1 MARPRTFTEE
11 DVVAAAR
18 DQFWSAGYAG
28 TSLDDLTEA
37 TGLGRGSLYGAFGDK
52 HELYLRALDDYC
64 TVTMDAVADEL
75 AASDVRAFDRLVGH
89 VRKVASATP
98 AEARRG
104 CLMAKSAAELGSTD
118 RDVARRV
125 KGSMQKYQAL
135 LSDAIAEAQRDGDVD
150 PNADPDELAL
160 LVLTFLRGVEA
171 MRKSGFAP
179 ARMQAAAE
187 HFVALL
193 PGARG

>member
-1 MARPRTFTEE
+1 MARPRKFAEE
-11 DVVAAAR
+11 DVIAAAR

-52 HELYLRALDDYC
+52 HELYLRALEDYC
-64 TVTMDAVADEL
+64 AVTMGSVADDL
-75 AASDVRAFDRLVGH
+75 GVSDVPAFDRLVGH
-89 VRKVASATP
+89 LRKVASATS
-98 AEARRG
+98 AEAKRG

-118 RDVARRV
+118 RDVTRRV

-150 PNADPDELAL
+150 PDADPDQLAL
-160 LVLTFLRGVEA
+160 LVLTFLRGSEA
-171 MRKSGFAP
+171 LRKSGYSP

-187 HFVALL
+187 HFIGLL
-193 PGARG
+193 PSTR